1 MLPAIYSQILF
12 YLSIA
17 LTMFL
22 PGYFLLLTIFRKD
35 ETQISHL
42 ERFVFSFGLGL
53 IVTDFIAFAFSKLHI
68 SITAT
73 SSVSGSL
80 IFCAVCF
87 AIYKFNQKNSSGSSP
102 KEEYH
107 LPLYSGGDVSSNL
120 ETEGVFSFSK
130 NQSILIFLFLFL
142 TIFIKTAYLSGTVAP
157 TTTDMGH
164 HTYWVKTIVESGQ
177 LPTYD
182 GMPDFIIGEH
192 VVLGEMAMINGLSF
206 FSAFPVVFLFLI
218 NLLSILMVFL
228 LTLRIFKSKNIAI
241 LTLLFLGVLF
251 AVSSPQAKFVS
262 GGVMGNI
269 MGNFLMPL
277 AFYFYYRAMEFWE
290 KENNPLPLYSG
301 GDARRA
307 EGLQNETF
315 KSSPPVL
322 RGRCRDVLVETEG
335 VANARAF
342 LSLAIFTTFGLF
354 YTHHLTAFI
363 FLFVL
368 TLLIPFFLII
378 NFKESKEILTRTFK
392 LIFSVPV
399 MATFFTGLI
408 FFFFVFTPN
417 YVKTSA
423 VGSAVGAPSK
433 STREGLTIDNIKNS
447 VGEVR
452 LALGFIGLIF
462 LFIYYRR
469 KNFGLAIVSAW
480 TVMLFIMSCAPHLLF
495 VNLPSTRIGNY
506 LSYPLSILSA
516 YALYAIFNAHDPIF
530 KKFKSFNATQ
540 NLIPL
545 KFLRS
550 AFLLLAIFVFATGL
564 KDSADAFKKSPNFT
578 PTLETFN
585 ASNYLKQVSAESD
598 IILKDHNYLSGDTWM
613 KLFFMRGYTYPL
625 SRGYFKRY
633 EDETKPREMCTLYMI
648 SNPNSSDANNCF
660 SETGTKY
667 LMVNPQYDSSQFT
680 KLKNFDE
687 IYNSGGVAI
696 YYRK

>member
-1 MLPAIYSQILF
+1 
-12 YLSIA
+12 
-17 LTMFL
+17 MFL
-22 PGYFLLLTIFRKD
+22 PGYFLLLAIFKKD

-42 ERFVFSFGLGL
+42 ERFVLSFGLGL
-53 IVTDFIAFAFSKLHI
+53 IVTDFIAFAFSRLHI
-68 SITAT
+68 LITTT
-73 SSVSGSL
+73 SSILGS
-80 IFCAVCF
+80 IVFCGVCYG
-87 AIYKFNQKNSSGSSP
+87 IYKYKTKGSSTP
-102 KEEYH
+102 FMGVE
-107 LPLYSGGDVSSNL
+107 LPFQDSNL
-120 ETEGVFSFSK
+120 FSFSK

-157 TTTDMGH
+157 TATDMGH
-164 HTYWVKTIVESGQ
+164 HTYWVKTMVESGQ

-192 VVLGEMAMINGLSF
+192 IALGEMAMITGLSF

-218 NLLSILMVFL
+218 NLLGILTVFL

-277 AFYFYYRAMEFWE
+277 AFYFYFRAMEFWNTE
-290 KENNPLPLYSG
+290 KSELNSDSEL
-301 GDARRA
+301 
-307 EGLQNETF
+307 
-315 KSSPPVL
+315 SS
-322 RGRCRDVLVETEG
+322 DFS
-335 VANARAF
+335 NAIKAF

-368 TLLIPFFLII
+368 VLLIPFF
-378 NFKESKEILTRTFK
+378 ILTNFREAKELISKTAK
-392 LIFSVPV
+392 IIFSVPV
-399 MATFFTGLI
+399 IATFFTGLI

-433 STREGLTIDNIKNS
+433 STREGLTIDNIKSS

-452 LALGFIGLIF
+452 LALGFIGLI
-462 LFIYYRR
+462 LIFIYYRR

-480 TVMLFIMSCAPHLLF
+480 TVMLFIMSCAPQLLF
-495 VNLPSTRIGNY
+495 VNLPSARIGNY

-516 YALYAIFNAHDPIF
+516 YALYAIFNDRDPIF
-530 KKFKSFNATQ
+530 KKIKSFKVAQ

-550 AFLLLAIFVFATGL
+550 AFLLFAIFVFATGL

-578 PTLETFN
+578 PTLETFD

-598 IILKDHNYLSGDTWM
+598 VILKDHNYLSGDTWM

-660 SETGTKY
+660 SETGAKY
-667 LMVNPQYDSSQFT
+667 LLVNPQYDSSQFT

-687 IYNSGGVAI
+687 VYNSGGVAA